1 MGKYDI
7 RTRELLADNEEFA
20 RLFNMVLHNGEQEIS
35 ADSLQ
40 EIDSVSVLSAAR
52 AGLIGR
58 DAEVRRDLLRRI
70 VIKRDE
76 NAYYMLLG
84 VENQTLVDYGMPLRM
99 LYYDVIRYMLQM
111 HEAASLHG
119 NAEKRTSFTSEF
131 GPDDRLEPIVTVVV
145 YYGTSPWRGPRRLSE
160 MFRKL
165 PKDLARKIVPYLPSY
180 RIRIVSAQ
188 CSNSV
193 LDGLGRNLR
202 AVLYYARS
210 GWRMKGLKDVLRAH
224 PDLRTVGASAANVI
238 ASFMNIGGK
247 MNGHIDNGQKEDV
260 DMTTI
265 ADELRE
271 EGFAK
276 GRKSGLSEGRKR
288 GLSEG
293 RKRGLSE
300 GRKRGLSEGRKRGLA
315 EGKSLIIMNM
325 HGNGMSISEISHVTN
340 ISTRQLRRIV
350 EAESTCDA

>member
-20 RLFNMVLHNGEQEIS
+20 RLFNMVLHGGEQEIR

-40 EIDSVSVLSAAR
+40 EIDSVSVLSASK
-52 AGLIGR
+52 AGIIGK

-70 VIKRDE
+70 VIKRDG

-111 HEAASLHG
+111 HEAASRHG
-119 NAEKRTSFTSEF
+119 NAEKRRSFTSEF

-145 YYGTSPWRGPRRLSE
+145 YYGTKPWRGPRRLSE

-165 PKDLARKIVPYLPSY
+165 PEDLSRKIVPYLPSY
-180 RIRIVSAQ
+180 RIKIVSAMN
-188 CSNSV
+188 SNSD
-193 LDGLGRNLR
+193 LDKLGRNLR

-210 GWRMKGLKDVLRAH
+210 GWRLKGVKEVLRAH
-224 PDLRTVGASAANVI
+224 PDLKAVGASAANVI
-238 ASFMNIGGK
+238 SAFMNIGGK
-247 MNGHIDNGQKEDV
+247 MNGHIGNGQKEDV

-276 GRKSGLSEGRKR
+276 GRKSGLTEGRKSGLTEGRRR
-288 GLSEG
+288 GLTEG
-293 RKRGLSE
+293 RRRGLTE
-300 GRKRGLSEGRKRGLA
+300 GRDEERSMIVR
-315 EGKSLIIMNM
+315 NM
-325 HGNGMSISEISHVTN
+325 HRNGMSLSEISRFTN
-340 ISTRQLRRIV
+340 ISTRRLKKIV
-350 EAESTCDA
+350 EAESKIGV